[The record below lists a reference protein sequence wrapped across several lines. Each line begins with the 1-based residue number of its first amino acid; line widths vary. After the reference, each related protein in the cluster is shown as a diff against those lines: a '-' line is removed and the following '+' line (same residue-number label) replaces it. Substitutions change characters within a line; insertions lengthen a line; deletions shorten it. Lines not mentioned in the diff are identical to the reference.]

1 MYNLLISS
9 RSQTSST
16 CNPTPLLPLLNS
28 YMNIKGQMINHM
40 YLDNP
45 FRALFINPNMVFCQP
60 ILSRILSP
68 SYAGRVYNVIQ
79 VSVETNCLFWM
90 FAICNGNR
98 LFILASNHS
107 SLFQKVT
114 YCLPNMEFKLLKQI
128 NILLFSS
135 STICEMLKI

>member
-1 MYNLLISS
+1 MYNLLMSS

-16 CNPTPLLPLLNS
+16 CNPTTLLTLLNS

-40 YLDNP
+40 NLDNP
-45 FRALFINPNMVFCQP
+45 FRALFINPNMVLCQP

-90 FAICNGNR
+90 FAICSGNH

-107 SLFQKVT
+107 SLFRRLHIV
-114 YCLPNMEFKLLKQI
+114 CLIWSSNLLKQI

>member
-1 MYNLLISS
+1 MYYLLISS

-16 CNPTPLLPLLNS
+16 CNPTPLLTLLNS
-28 YMNIKGQMINHM
+28 YMNINGQMINH
-40 YLDNP
+40 L
-45 FRALFINPNMVFCQP
+45 FRALFINPNMVLCQP
-60 ILSRILSP
+60 ILSRIQSP

-79 VSVETNCLFWM
+79 VSIETNCLFWM